1 MDTISLKKNSPNY
14 PSALKQHLGKDAPNS
29 ITAIGNLD
37 ILSHNSTA
45 FFCSTK
51 CPGDLIVK
59 TYDIAQIL
67 RHAGMTV
74 ISGFH
79 SPMERECLTI
89 LLRGAQPVI
98 ICPAK
103 SINNMRINKEYKKPL
118 KDGRLFFLSPF
129 DKNQRRIS
137 AKSSHYRNLFVAAMS
152 AAIFVIHAEPSSK
165 TEELCRDILS
175 WKKLIYTFESDYNK
189 NLIKMGARPVNM
201 DNVSG
206 WANILSAH
214 NGKTKAKTKGSGLH
228 S

>member
-1 MDTISLKKNSPNY
+1 MDIINLKKDSPNY
-14 PSALKQHLGKDAPNS
+14 PSALKQHLGKDTPND

-37 ILSHNSTA
+37 ILHHNSTA

-67 RHAGMTV
+67 RDAGMTV

-89 LLRGAQPVI
+89 LLRGTQPVI
-98 ICPAK
+98 ICPAR

-118 KDGRLFFLSPF
+118 KDGRLLFLSPF
-129 DKNQRRIS
+129 NENQRRIS
-137 AKSSHYRNLFVAAMS
+137 AKRSHSRNLFVAALS
-152 AAIFVIHAEPSSK
+152 AVIFVAHAGTDSK
-165 TEELCRDILS
+165 TEAFCKEILS
-175 WKKLIYTFESDYNK
+175 WQKPIYTFESDYNK
-189 NLIKMGARPVNM
+189 NLTKMGARPVNM

-206 WANILSAH
+206 WAKLFAAYNE
-214 NGKTKAKTKGSGLH
+214 
-228 S
+228 

>member
-1 MDTISLKKNSPNY
+1 LQ
-14 PSALKQHLGKDAPNS
+14 QHLGKDAPDT

-37 ILSHNSTA
+37 ILSHNSTSL
-45 FFCSTK
+45 FCSAK

-67 RHAGMTV
+67 RDAGMTV

-98 ICPAK
+98 ICPAR

-118 KDGRLFFLSPF
+118 KDGRLLFLSPF

-137 AKSSHYRNLFVAAMS
+137 AKRSYFRNLFVAALS
-152 AAIFVIHAEPSSK
+152 VAVFVAHAGPASK
-165 TEELCRDILS
+165 TESFCKEIIS
-175 WKKLIYTFESDYNK
+175 WQKPIYTFESDYNK

-201 DNVSG
+201 ENISEWG
-206 WANILSAH
+206 NLFAAN
-214 NGKTKAKTKGSGLH
+214 NE
-228 S
+228 

>member
-1 MDTISLKKNSPNY
+1 MDTISLKKNNQNY
-14 PSALKQHLGKDAPNS
+14 PSTLQQHLGKDAPDS

-37 ILSHNSTA
+37 ILRHNSTS

-59 TYDIAQIL
+59 TYDLAQIL
-67 RHAGMTV
+67 RDAGMTV

-79 SPMERECLTI
+79 SPMERECLTM

-98 ICPAK
+98 VCPAK

-118 KDGRLFFLSPF
+118 KDGRLLFLSPF
-129 DKNQRRIS
+129 DENQQRIS

-152 AAIFVIHAEPSSK
+152 AAVFVIHAGPGSK
-165 TEELCRDILS
+165 TESFCKEILS
-175 WKKLIYTFESDYNK
+175 WQKPIYTFESDYNK

-201 DNVSG
+201 DNVSL
-206 WANILSAH
+206 WANLFAA
-214 NGKTKAKTKGSGLH
+214 NNE
-228 S
+228 

>member
-1 MDTISLKKNSPNY
+1 LQ
-14 PSALKQHLGKDAPNS
+14 QHLGKDTPDT
-29 ITAIGNLD
+29 ITARGNLD
-37 ILSHNSTA
+37 ILRKNPTA

-67 RHAGMTV
+67 RDAGMTV

-98 ICPAK
+98 ICPAR
-103 SINNMRINKEYKKPL
+103 SINNMRINREYKKPL
-118 KDGRLFFLSPF
+118 KNGRLLFLSPF

-152 AAIFVIHAEPSSK
+152 AAILVAHAGPGSK
-165 TEELCRDILS
+165 TETFCKEIIS
-175 WKKLIYTFESDYNK
+175 WQKPIYTFESDYNK
-189 NLIKMGARPVNM
+189 NLVEMGARPVNM
-201 DNVSG
+201 DNVSL
-206 WANILSAH
+206 WTNILAV
-214 NGKTKAKTKGSGLH
+214 NIGK
-228 S
+228 